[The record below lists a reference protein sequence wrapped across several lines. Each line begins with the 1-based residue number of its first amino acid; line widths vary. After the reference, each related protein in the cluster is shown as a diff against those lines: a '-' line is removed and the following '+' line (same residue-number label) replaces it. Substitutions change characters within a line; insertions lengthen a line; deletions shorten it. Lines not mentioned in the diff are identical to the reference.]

1 VGIKSEPV
9 TYPFVVHNDLS
20 MDPLYRELQQRGPFL
35 ARLDYGEPVWVA
47 TSYDDVKL
55 VYGDK
60 RFVKELGIGH
70 DMPRMIPQH
79 IADPSMLAHMDPPKH
94 TRVRRLVLGSFS
106 ASRAKSMRGW
116 MEQLVDEAMDELLAG
131 GRSGDWVEGF
141 AWPLPLRVA
150 SGILGVPRSEAPMF
164 KAWID
169 ELLDT
174 ATTLERKSEALELLL
189 DYIRARIAERR
200 EEPRDDLLSEMVRAR
215 DEDDMLGED
224 ELVSLS
230 LSLFLAGF
238 ETTAAQIA
246 NTMYVLLSRREL
258 WEELRGDPGLLD
270 NVLEELWRWIPS
282 FRHGWPMMQWASE
295 DIEMSNGV
303 VIPAGQPVLP
313 EHQIANR
320 DEAKFP
326 HGDEIDFHRV
336 DPDPH
341 LSLAWGAHRCLG
353 AHIAHLEIETTM
365 RRLLERLPE
374 IELATEPDDVKWST
388 ATLLRSPTELPVRW

>member
-1 VGIKSEPV
+1 
-9 TYPFVVHNDLS
+9 
-20 MDPLYRELQQRGPFL
+20 
-35 ARLDYGEPVWVA
+35 
-47 TSYDDVKL
+47 
-55 VYGDK
+55 
-60 RFVKELGIGH
+60 
-70 DMPRMIPQH
+70 
-79 IADPSMLAHMDPPKH
+79 
-94 TRVRRLVLGSFS
+94 
-106 ASRAKSMRGW
+106 
-116 MEQLVDEAMDELLAG
+116 
-131 GRSGDWVEGF
+131 
-141 AWPLPLRVA
+141 
-150 SGILGVPRSEAPMF
+150 MF